1 MERPSVRSYSIRGSR
16 ITEAQRTAK
25 DALQAVH
32 GIEFKQEQINIPAI
46 FPASEKVIM
55 EIGFGM
61 GEATAIIAKN
71 HPNNGYIA
79 VDVHPPGIGKLLA
92 RIVENDLTNLKVI
105 EEDVHVVLQH
115 MIADE
120 SLDGIHLFFPD
131 PWPKKKHNKRRIVNA
146 GFLSLIHPKIKKG
159 GFIHIATDWVPY
171 AVSIQEVFAASP
183 LFTGGV
189 IDKPEWRPVTR
200 FEGQGIDKDHAVNDM
215 LYTKV

>member
-16 ITEAQRTAK
+16 ITDAQREAK
-25 DALQAVH
+25 TALQAIH
-32 GIEFKQEQINIPAI
+32 GIEFKQEIIDIQQI
-46 FPASEKVIM
+46 FPNSDKVIM

-92 RIVENDLTNLKVI
+92 RIVEKELSNIKVI

-120 SLDGIHLFFPD
+120 SLDGIHLYFPD
-131 PWPKKKHNKRRIVNA
+131 PWPKKKHNKRRIVNE
-146 GFLSLIHPKIKKG
+146 GFLQLIHPKIKKG

-171 AVSIQEVFAASP
+171 AENIQEVFEASP

-189 IDKPEWRPVTR
+189 IEKPEWRPVTR